1 MAEEKHERPVS
12 NQFIDESAIIKR
24 LEDMRDI
31 GIKDWTDRRLNSK
44 LKSIK
49 KISKA
54 ASRLVSK
61 HGRERLSNLAL

>member
-1 MAEEKHERPVS
+1 
-12 NQFIDESAIIKR
+12 
-24 LEDMRDI
+24 MRDI

-44 LKSIK
+44 LKSVK

-61 HGRERLSNLAL
+61 HGRERLNNLAH